1 LGEHHAFKLK
11 NNSNYPF
18 HLRSKC
24 HIIASSVKLN
34 QIETVDSKGVLVG
47 LLAFVIYLLC
57 VGLFVFAVTSYFVTD
72 GMEVEMFIALLA
84 VVLWVIMPVA
94 DKMLDYYNDDK
105 HRQEAVP
112 DYPY

>member
-1 LGEHHAFKLK
+1 MKTRAKKVGAKVV
-11 NNSNYPF
+11 
-18 HLRSKC
+18 
-24 HIIASSVKLN
+24 I
-34 QIETVDSKGVLVG
+34 VG
-47 LLAFVIYLLC
+47 LLAFMIYLLC

-72 GMEVEMFIALLA
+72 GIEVENFIILLA
-84 VVLWVIMPVA
+84 AVLWVIMPVA